1 MVPLKHLSNY
11 WRTIEMTLIN
21 CVTQPATFSITDANL
36 NVPVVNLLTQD
47 NAKLLE

>member
-11 WRTIEMTLIN
+11 WRTTEMTLIN

>member
-1 MVPLKHLSNY
+1 
-11 WRTIEMTLIN
+11 MTLIN